1 MERGVRGDRSLCA
14 VGTILLPPDM
24 PLSPRQ
30 TLFAEALA
38 QGKTQ
43 IESGRLAGY
52 KPHDGYLSQLANKP
66 LIKSHV
72 DRLLRDRR
80 ETEELTVDWWRAM
93 LAKVSREAD
102 ADGDRPSLLAA
113 LRLIGQH
120 LGALEPQ
127 APVSTHTRELMVL
140 IRDSLATPSDALPA
154 PLVRPLTE

>member
-1 MERGVRGDRSLCA
+1 
-14 VGTILLPPDM
+14 
-24 PLSPRQ
+24 
-30 TLFAEALA
+30 
-38 QGKTQ
+38 
-43 IESGRLAGY
+43 
-52 KPHDGYLSQLANKP
+52 
-66 LIKSHV
+66 
-72 DRLLRDRR
+72 
-80 ETEELTVDWWRAM
+80 M

>member
-1 MERGVRGDRSLCA
+1 MS
-14 VGTILLPPDM
+14 
-24 PLSPRQ
+24 LSPRQ

-52 KPHDGYLSQLANKP
+52 KPNDGYLSELANKP
-66 LIKSHV
+66 PIQAHV
-72 DRLLRDRR
+72 QRLMRDRR
-80 ETEELTVDWWRAM
+80 ETEELTVDWWRSM

-140 IRDSLATPSDALPA
+140 IRESLPA
-154 PLVRPLTE
+154 LGSQPLEPLEPPA